1 MERFANRDVCD
12 LTIVDYVTKKPFL
25 YVDFANVTSS
35 ELTGESVYAYG
46 GHNHP
51 KRVTFNGERSGTL
64 TLETQIQTFSLYQ
77 LITGGTITS
86 AAKFIKRE
94 VLTANS
100 GLTLSVAPADGSV
113 NVFAVGDDCGVEI
126 KCTVSDTAVTSDEL
140 IDGEKYIAYYLQ
152 EMDTVTSIS
161 IGANNFPKAV
171 TIYGETF
178 MKTEGE
184 EIIPYKMIAW
194 KAQPQSNASFTFSNT
209 GEPQTLT
216 VTFDLMADTQ
226 NGDKILDLI
235 MEDD

>member
-25 YVDFANVTSS
+25 FVDFANVTSS

-64 TLETQIQTFSLYQ
+64 TVETQIQTFSLYQ
-77 LITGGTITS
+77 MITGGEISNS
-86 AAKFIKRE
+86 AKYIKRE
-94 VLTANS
+94 VLTAAS
-100 GLTLSVAPADGSV
+100 GLAIASAPVDGSV
-113 NVFAVGDDCGVEI
+113 NVFRYDDDCGTEI
-126 KCTVSDTAVTSDEL
+126 ECTVSETSVTSDEL
-140 IDGEKYIAYYLQ
+140 VDGEKYIVYYLQ
-152 EMDTVTSIS
+152 NVETATSIS

-178 MKTEGE
+178 MKTEEE

-194 KAQPQSNASFTFSNT
+194 KAQPQSNASFSFSNT
-209 GEPQTLT
+209 GDPQTLT
-216 VTFDLMADTQ
+216 ITFDLMADTQ

-235 MEDD
+235 MENN